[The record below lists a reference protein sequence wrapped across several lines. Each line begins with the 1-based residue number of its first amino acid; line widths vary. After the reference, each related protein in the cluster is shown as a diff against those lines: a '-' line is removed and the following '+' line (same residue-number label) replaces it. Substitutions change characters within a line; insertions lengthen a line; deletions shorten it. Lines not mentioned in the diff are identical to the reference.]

1 MIDYEAMPYDTES
14 LIEQYDAK
22 LKEFVEKMIDVISNV
37 TNVDLRQDTELY
49 NGLLIHLRPTIFRLK
64 YNRSTNNELTG
75 YIKNITE
82 DTLENI
88 SSNAIITKDKI
99 TYINNDVKHIIHIK
113 NNELILIRETNEFKN
128 ILTFSLNRS
137 ILSEYVIKKEDL
149 CLEIN
154 IKTLE
159 LSITDKIIYINSK
172 R

>member
-1 MIDYEAMPYDTES
+1 MNCLVVI
-14 LIEQYDAK
+14 IIRKK
-22 LKEFVEKMIDVISNV
+22 LN
-37 TNVDLRQDTELY
+37 
-49 NGLLIHLRPTIFRLK
+49 
-64 YNRSTNNELTG
+64 G
-75 YIKNITE
+75 YIKNINE

-128 ILTFSLNRS
+128 ILTFSLKRS
-137 ILSEYVIKKEDL
+137 ILSEYIIKKEDL

-159 LSITDKIIYINSK
+159 LSITDKIIYIKYLILDSNTIYEYK
-172 R
+172 LFLEE

>member
-1 MIDYEAMPYDTES
+1 MI
-14 LIEQYDAK
+14 IIRKK
-22 LKEFVEKMIDVISNV
+22 LN
-37 TNVDLRQDTELY
+37 
-49 NGLLIHLRPTIFRLK
+49 
-64 YNRSTNNELTG
+64 G
-75 YIKNITE
+75 YIKNINE

-88 SSNAIITKDKI
+88 SSNAIITKDNI

-159 LSITDKIIYINSK
+159 LSITDKIIYIKYLILDSNTIYEYK
-172 R
+172 LFLEE

>member
-1 MIDYEAMPYDTES
+1 MI
-14 LIEQYDAK
+14 IIRK
-22 LKEFVEKMIDVISNV
+22 K
-37 TNVDLRQDTELY
+37 
-49 NGLLIHLRPTIFRLK
+49 
-64 YNRSTNNELTG
+64 LTG
-75 YIKNITE
+75 YIKNINE

-99 TYINNDVKHIIHIK
+99 TYINNNIKHVIHIK

-137 ILSEYVIKKEDL
+137 ILSEYIIKKEDL

-159 LSITDKIIYINSK
+159 LSITDKIIYIKYLILDSNTIYEYK
-172 R
+172 LFLEE

>member
-1 MIDYEAMPYDTES
+1 MS
-14 LIEQYDAK
+14 RL
-22 LKEFVEKMIDVISNV
+22 VVIII
-37 TNVDLRQDTELY
+37 R
-49 NGLLIHLRPTIFRLK
+49 K
-64 YNRSTNNELTG
+64 KLTG

-128 ILTFSLNRS
+128 ILTFSINRS
-137 ILSEYVIKKEDL
+137 ILSEYVIKREDL

-159 LSITDKIIYINSK
+159 LSITDKIIYIKYLILDSNTIYEYK
-172 R
+172 LFLEE

>member
-1 MIDYEAMPYDTES
+1 MNCLVVI
-14 LIEQYDAK
+14 IIRKK
-22 LKEFVEKMIDVISNV
+22 LN
-37 TNVDLRQDTELY
+37 
-49 NGLLIHLRPTIFRLK
+49 
-64 YNRSTNNELTG
+64 G
-75 YIKNITE
+75 YIKNINE

-128 ILTFSLNRS
+128 ILTISLKRS
-137 ILSEYVIKKEDL
+137 ILSEYIIKKEDL

-159 LSITDKIIYINSK
+159 LSITYKIINIKYLILDSNTIYEYK
-172 R
+172 LFLEE

>member
-1 MIDYEAMPYDTES
+1 MNC
-14 LIEQYDAK
+14 L
-22 LKEFVEKMIDVISNV
+22 VVIII
-37 TNVDLRQDTELY
+37 R
-49 NGLLIHLRPTIFRLK
+49 K
-64 YNRSTNNELTG
+64 KLTG
-75 YIKNITE
+75 YIKNINE

-99 TYINNDVKHIIHIK
+99 TYINNNIKHVIHIK

-128 ILTFSLNRS
+128 ILTFSLKRS

-159 LSITDKIIYINSK
+159 LSITDKIIYIKYLILDSNTIYEYK
-172 R
+172 LFLEE

>member
-1 MIDYEAMPYDTES
+1 MI
-14 LIEQYDAK
+14 IIRK
-22 LKEFVEKMIDVISNV
+22 K
-37 TNVDLRQDTELY
+37 
-49 NGLLIHLRPTIFRLK
+49 
-64 YNRSTNNELTG
+64 LTG
-75 YIKNITE
+75 YIKNINE

-99 TYINNDVKHIIHIK
+99 TYINNNIKHVIHIK

-137 ILSEYVIKKEDL
+137 ILSEYIIKKEDL

-159 LSITDKIIYINSK
+159 LSITDKIIYIKYLILDSNAIYEYK
-172 R
+172 LFLEE

>member
-1 MIDYEAMPYDTES
+1 MNW
-14 LIEQYDAK
+14 L
-22 LKEFVEKMIDVISNV
+22 VVIII
-37 TNVDLRQDTELY
+37 R
-49 NGLLIHLRPTIFRLK
+49 K
-64 YNRSTNNELTG
+64 KLTG

-128 ILTFSLNRS
+128 ILTFSLKRS

-159 LSITDKIIYINSK
+159 LSITDKIIYIKYLILDSNTIYEYK
-172 R
+172 LFLEE

>member
-1 MIDYEAMPYDTES
+1 MNC
-14 LIEQYDAK
+14 L
-22 LKEFVEKMIDVISNV
+22 VVIII
-37 TNVDLRQDTELY
+37 R
-49 NGLLIHLRPTIFRLK
+49 K
-64 YNRSTNNELTG
+64 KLTG

-128 ILTFSLNRS
+128 ILTFSLKRS
-137 ILSEYVIKKEDL
+137 ILSEYIIKKEDL

-159 LSITDKIIYINSK
+159 LSITDKIIYIKYLILDSNTIYEYNLFLEE
-172 R
+172 

>member
-1 MIDYEAMPYDTES
+1 MNC
-14 LIEQYDAK
+14 L
-22 LKEFVEKMIDVISNV
+22 VVIII
-37 TNVDLRQDTELY
+37 R
-49 NGLLIHLRPTIFRLK
+49 K
-64 YNRSTNNELTG
+64 KLTG

-159 LSITDKIIYINSK
+159 LSITDKIIYIKYLILDSNAIYEYK
-172 R
+172 LFLEE

>member
-1 MIDYEAMPYDTES
+1 MNC
-14 LIEQYDAK
+14 L
-22 LKEFVEKMIDVISNV
+22 VVIII
-37 TNVDLRQDTELY
+37 R
-49 NGLLIHLRPTIFRLK
+49 K
-64 YNRSTNNELTG
+64 KLTG

-137 ILSEYVIKKEDL
+137 ILSEYIIKKEDL

-159 LSITDKIIYINSK
+159 LSITDKIIYIKYLILDSNTIYEYK
-172 R
+172 LFLEE

>member
-1 MIDYEAMPYDTES
+1 MNC
-14 LIEQYDAK
+14 L
-22 LKEFVEKMIDVISNV
+22 VVIII
-37 TNVDLRQDTELY
+37 R
-49 NGLLIHLRPTIFRLK
+49 K
-64 YNRSTNNELTG
+64 KLTG
-75 YIKNITE
+75 YIKNINE

-159 LSITDKIIYINSK
+159 LSITDKIIYIKYLILDSNTIYEYK
-172 R
+172 LFLEE

>member
-1 MIDYEAMPYDTES
+1 MNC
-14 LIEQYDAK
+14 L
-22 LKEFVEKMIDVISNV
+22 VVIII
-37 TNVDLRQDTELY
+37 R
-49 NGLLIHLRPTIFRLK
+49 K
-64 YNRSTNNELTG
+64 KLTG

-99 TYINNDVKHIIHIK
+99 TYINNNIKHIIHIK

-128 ILTFSLNRS
+128 ILTFSLKRS
-137 ILSEYVIKKEDL
+137 ILSEYIIKKEDL

-159 LSITDKIIYINSK
+159 LSITDKIIYIKYLILDSNTIYEYK
-172 R
+172 LFLEE

>member
-1 MIDYEAMPYDTES
+1 MI
-14 LIEQYDAK
+14 IIRK
-22 LKEFVEKMIDVISNV
+22 K
-37 TNVDLRQDTELY
+37 
-49 NGLLIHLRPTIFRLK
+49 
-64 YNRSTNNELTG
+64 LTG

-137 ILSEYVIKKEDL
+137 ILSEYIIKKEEL
-149 CLEIN
+149 SLEIN

-159 LSITDKIIYINSK
+159 LSITDKIIYIKYLILDSNTIYEYK
-172 R
+172 LFLEE

>member
-1 MIDYEAMPYDTES
+1 MNC
-14 LIEQYDAK
+14 L
-22 LKEFVEKMIDVISNV
+22 VVIII
-37 TNVDLRQDTELY
+37 R
-49 NGLLIHLRPTIFRLK
+49 K
-64 YNRSTNNELTG
+64 KLTG

-113 NNELILIRETNEFKN
+113 NKELILIRETNEFKN

-159 LSITDKIIYINSK
+159 LSITDKIIYIKYLILDSNTIYEYK
-172 R
+172 LFLEE

>member
-1 MIDYEAMPYDTES
+1 MNC
-14 LIEQYDAK
+14 L
-22 LKEFVEKMIDVISNV
+22 VVIII
-37 TNVDLRQDTELY
+37 R
-49 NGLLIHLRPTIFRLK
+49 K
-64 YNRSTNNELTG
+64 KLTG
-75 YIKNITE
+75 YIKNINE

-128 ILTFSLNRS
+128 ILTFSLKRS
-137 ILSEYVIKKEDL
+137 ILSEYIIKKEDL

-159 LSITDKIIYINSK
+159 LSITDKIIYIKYLILDSNTIYEYK
-172 R
+172 LFLEE

>member
-1 MIDYEAMPYDTES
+1 MNC
-14 LIEQYDAK
+14 L
-22 LKEFVEKMIDVISNV
+22 VVIII
-37 TNVDLRQDTELY
+37 R
-49 NGLLIHLRPTIFRLK
+49 K
-64 YNRSTNNELTG
+64 KLTG

-137 ILSEYVIKKEDL
+137 ILSEYVIKKEEL

-159 LSITDKIIYINSK
+159 LSITDKIIYIKYLILDSNTIYEYK
-172 R
+172 LFLEE

>member
-1 MIDYEAMPYDTES
+1 MNCLVVI
-14 LIEQYDAK
+14 IIRKK
-22 LKEFVEKMIDVISNV
+22 LN
-37 TNVDLRQDTELY
+37 
-49 NGLLIHLRPTIFRLK
+49 
-64 YNRSTNNELTG
+64 G
-75 YIKNITE
+75 YIKNINE

-137 ILSEYVIKKEDL
+137 ILSEYIIKKEDL

-159 LSITDKIIYINSK
+159 LSITDKIIYIKYLILDSNTIYEYK
-172 R
+172 LFLEE

>member
-1 MIDYEAMPYDTES
+1 MSRLVVI
-14 LIEQYDAK
+14 IIRKK
-22 LKEFVEKMIDVISNV
+22 LN
-37 TNVDLRQDTELY
+37 
-49 NGLLIHLRPTIFRLK
+49 
-64 YNRSTNNELTG
+64 G
-75 YIKNITE
+75 YIKNINE

-159 LSITDKIIYINSK
+159 LSITDKIIYIKYLILDSNTIYEYK
-172 R
+172 LFLEE

>member
-1 MIDYEAMPYDTES
+1 MS
-14 LIEQYDAK
+14 CL
-22 LKEFVEKMIDVISNV
+22 VVIII
-37 TNVDLRQDTELY
+37 R
-49 NGLLIHLRPTIFRLK
+49 K
-64 YNRSTNNELTG
+64 KLTG

-128 ILTFSLNRS
+128 ILTFSLKRS
-137 ILSEYVIKKEDL
+137 ILSEYIIKKEDL

-159 LSITDKIIYINSK
+159 LSITDKIIYIKYLILDSNTIYEYK
-172 R
+172 LFLEE

>member
-1 MIDYEAMPYDTES
+1 MNC
-14 LIEQYDAK
+14 L
-22 LKEFVEKMIDVISNV
+22 VVIII
-37 TNVDLRQDTELY
+37 R
-49 NGLLIHLRPTIFRLK
+49 K
-64 YNRSTNNELTG
+64 KLTG
-75 YIKNITE
+75 YIKNINE

-159 LSITDKIIYINSK
+159 LSITDKIIYIKYLILDSNAIYEYK
-172 R
+172 LFLEE

>member
-1 MIDYEAMPYDTES
+1 MI
-14 LIEQYDAK
+14 IIRK
-22 LKEFVEKMIDVISNV
+22 K
-37 TNVDLRQDTELY
+37 
-49 NGLLIHLRPTIFRLK
+49 
-64 YNRSTNNELTG
+64 LTG

-154 IKTLE
+154 IKALE
-159 LSITDKIIYINSK
+159 LSITDKIIYIKYLILDSNTIYEYK
-172 R
+172 LFLEE

>member
-1 MIDYEAMPYDTES
+1 MI
-14 LIEQYDAK
+14 IIRK
-22 LKEFVEKMIDVISNV
+22 K
-37 TNVDLRQDTELY
+37 
-49 NGLLIHLRPTIFRLK
+49 
-64 YNRSTNNELTG
+64 LTG
-75 YIKNITE
+75 YIKNINE

-99 TYINNDVKHIIHIK
+99 TYINNDVKHIIYIK

-137 ILSEYVIKKEDL
+137 ILSEYIIKKEEL

-159 LSITDKIIYINSK
+159 LSITDKIIYIKYLILDSNTIYEYK
-172 R
+172 LFLEE

>member
-1 MIDYEAMPYDTES
+1 MNC
-14 LIEQYDAK
+14 L
-22 LKEFVEKMIDVISNV
+22 VVIII
-37 TNVDLRQDTELY
+37 R
-49 NGLLIHLRPTIFRLK
+49 K
-64 YNRSTNNELTG
+64 KLTG
-75 YIKNITE
+75 YIKNINE
-82 DTLENI
+82 ETLENI

-159 LSITDKIIYINSK
+159 LSITDKIIYIKYLILDSNAIYEYK
-172 R
+172 LFLEE